1 MGNIWLAFITGLTT
15 GGLSCFAVQG
25 GLLASSLVENPNRK
39 SAITLFLAAKITAYT
54 LLGFLL
60 GFLGS
65 TLDISPK
72 FQGTLQI
79 FVGFFLLATAARL
92 LDLHPIFRYFV
103 IQPPKSILK
112 LLKNRAT
119 AKSFFTPLTLGFLT
133 ILIPCGVTQTMM
145 LLAITT
151 GNPLWG
157 AGIMFTF
164 TLGTSP
170 IFFLIGLAAVEL
182 FKKKTFVYL
191 TAGFVAVMGALAIN
205 SGQLLRGSVH
215 TFQNYWRVATG
226 KEEESRIGNIVN
238 IKVTNS
244 GYQADINTLKLGV
257 PVKIK
262 LTTNNVK
269 SCARAFTIPDL
280 NYFKIL
286 PVTGTETIEF
296 TPTKI
301 GTLTYTCSM
310 GMYTGFFD
318 VVK

>member
-1 MGNIWLAFITGLTT
+1 MANIWLAFITGLTT
-15 GGLSCFAVQG
+15 GGISCFAVQG